1 MVPPGQD
8 RVVEGLTKC
17 WLRGCSPAGAV
28 KDGAWA
34 THDAILEMLNLHEA
48 GRQSLGHGGNET
60 AGSAGGGGSSSP
72 SASGRSSAGGGGA
85 KAGSSGA
92 GEGSVSA

>member
-48 GRQSLGHGGNET
+48 GRQSLGHGGQRDRRQRRRRRQQQ
-60 AGSAGGGGSSSP
+60 P
-72 SASGRSSAGGGGA
+72 
-85 KAGSSGA
+85 
-92 GEGSVSA
+92 